1 VKKIFF
7 IVLVAFAACS
17 TPTPPQPEAAPP
29 QPGAPAEEKPIGTIR
44 VTATLL
50 NVRREASSASDVLA
64 QVRKGE
70 RLPLLPSSN
79 DEWFRVRLG
88 TGVIGFISA
97 QHAIREGA
105 PARARR
111 GCPADADYAFVKTP
125 VPAFSDTNNA
135 HGIVTVEANVDTKG
149 NVTSTKVVGN
159 TTGDDA
165 LSTLAEREI
174 RSATFAPPIR
184 NCVPKPFIF
193 TYKRSF

>member
-17 TPTPPQPEAAPP
+17 TPTPPQPEAAPQP
-29 QPGAPAEEKPIGTIR
+29 QAPSGEKQIGTVRI
-44 VTATLL
+44 TATLL
-50 NVRREASSASDVLA
+50 NVRREASSSSDIVT

-70 RLPLLPSSN
+70 RLPLLASST
-79 DEWFRVRLG
+79 DDWYRVRLG
-88 TGVIGFISA
+88 SGVIGFISA

-125 VPAFSDTNNA
+125 IPAFSDSSA

-149 NVTSTKVVGN
+149 NVTSTKIVGN

-165 LSTLAEREI
+165 LSTLAEHEI
-174 RSATFAPPIR
+174 RSATFSPPVR